1 MNFDE
6 MDKAGLLGEIDKLL
20 KKIEGLKGTSEK
32 LEQQLQNRDVEIIK
46 VKRELHDRIAE
57 AICRE
62 NDMRRDQDRFRT
74 LVSNIPG
81 AVYRCANDVFWTM
94 EYISEQIEDL
104 SGYTPAELVSNAVRS
119 YKSIVHPEDVFKVV
133 NAVNDGV
140 NARRAYTIE
149 YRIRH
154 RDGSIR
160 HVYERGIGI
169 HAEDGTLLWLDGVIF
184 DQTVI
189 PSNHEF
195 FLPEW

>member
-6 MDKAGLLGEIDKLL
+6 MDRAGLLGEVDRLQQ
-20 KKIEGLKGTSEK
+20 KIERFKEANDR
-32 LEQQLQNRDVEIIK
+32 LERQLQSRDVEVNKI
-46 VKRELHDRIAE
+46 KRELHDRIAE

-81 AVYRCANDVFWTM
+81 SVYRCANDAFWTM
-94 EYISEQIEDL
+94 EYISDQIEEL
-104 SGYTPAELVSNAVRS
+104 SGYTPAELINNALRS

-149 YRIRH
+149 YRIQH

-184 DQTVI
+184 DQTVL
-189 PSNHEF
+189 PNNQEN

>member
-6 MDKAGLLGEIDKLL
+6 MDRAGLLGEIDRLQN
-20 KKIEGLKGTSEK
+20 KIEGLKAASER
-32 LEQQLQNRDVEIIK
+32 LEQQLQNRDVEINK
-46 VKRELHDRIAE
+46 VKRELQDRIAE
-57 AICRE
+57 SICRE
-62 NDMRRDQDRFRT
+62 SDMRRDQDRFRT

-81 AVYRCANDVFWTM
+81 AVYRCANDAFWTM
-94 EYISEQIEDL
+94 EYMSEQIEDL
-104 SGYTPAELVSNAVRS
+104 SGYTPEELVNNAVRS

-140 NARRAYTIE
+140 NARKPYTIE
-149 YRIRH
+149 YRIKH

-184 DQTVI
+184 DQTVL
-189 PSNHEF
+189 PNSQEN